1 MILGIVVSFSDAIIS
16 QVKELIQKEKK
27 AKINWILTITQLS
40 LKELS
45 IIADELGYVMKG
57 EYIAL
62 ASEADRLPE
71 GEIEKWKPIDVS
83 SYKKINL
90 EQFKYCP
97 TCGNPLERI
106 KESKD
111 IYSHCKNCGEDLVK
125 IMKINRKKD
134 YFQKRC
140 SNCGNIN
147 SVKAKYCIHCSS
159 GNLTRVVVN
168 EGATKTKFQE
178 PVSPLKV
185 LYFIDFTVSF
195 LLAIGGIIWG
205 IIEMATNVN
214 TISTTIAII
223 LIVFGGLLLFWPAY
237 RIYQISTYLRYKM
250 YWGEDLKEIL

>member
-1 MILGIVVSFSDAIIS
+1 MVVSFSDEIIS

-45 IIADELGYVMKG
+45 IIAEELGYVIKG

-62 ASEADRLPE
+62 ASEADKLPE
-71 GEIEKWKPIDVS
+71 GEIEKWKPIDIS

-90 EQFKYCP
+90 DQFKYCP
-97 TCGNPLERI
+97 TCGNPLEGI
-106 KESKD
+106 KESND
-111 IYSHCKNCGEDLVK
+111 ISGHCKNCGEDLIK
-125 IMKINRKKD
+125 IIKINKKKD
-134 YFQKRC
+134 YFLKRC

-159 GNLTRVVVN
+159 RNLTRIIVN
-168 EGATKTKFQE
+168 EGATKTKFQK

-185 LYFIDFTVSF
+185 LYFIDFAVAF
-195 LLAIGGIIWG
+195 LLAVGGIVWG
-205 IIEMATNVN
+205 IIEMATNID

-223 LIVFGGLLLFWPAY
+223 LVVIGGLLLFWPAY
-237 RIYQISTYLRYKM
+237 RIYQITTYLRYKM
-250 YWGEDLKEIL
+250 YLGEDLEEIL